1 MVFLR
6 VIHIHIP
13 LKEKTPVYAIIYY
26 WNWTVDS
33 TQWYVIHIY
42 NDVCIYNVESQQE
55 YPVISTTISKY
66 VCASSARFF
75 TCSVNHYSE
84 RSINKE
90 LIDLSYWLTRVW
102 VMHSEREIQ
111 PEWAYGWAWAAS
123 DQPLWHP
130 KMASLVNPYWAVM
143 ALALL
148 TEKKLRHVRNPSH
161 SSHSNQRIKF
171 RTGYPISTYPAR
183 RPEQHLFHPVVMA
196 TNLAGLG
203 PTGSTRPSTYLS
215 LTGYP
220 LTKKICRHGWIS
232 ISFKMENYV

>member
-1 MVFLR
+1 M
-6 VIHIHIP
+6 
-13 LKEKTPVYAIIYY
+13 
-26 WNWTVDS
+26 
-33 TQWYVIHIY
+33 IHIY

-148 TEKKLRHVRNPSH
+148 TKKLRHVQNPSH
-161 SSHSNQRIKF
+161 SSHSNQRVKF
-171 RTGYPISTYPAR
+171 RRGYPISTHPALDQ
-183 RPEQHLFHPVVMA
+183 RPRAALVPPCGNGNEPCWPWANRVDKAKHLPQPHRI
-196 TNLAGLG
+196 
-203 PTGSTRPSTYLS
+203 STDEKNMSPRLDLY
-215 LTGYP
+215 
-220 LTKKICRHGWIS
+220 I
-232 ISFKMENYV
+232 F

>member
-1 MVFLR
+1 MIRDL
-6 VIHIHIP
+6 
-13 LKEKTPVYAIIYY
+13 Y
-26 WNWTVDS
+26 
-33 TQWYVIHIY
+33 IY

-130 KMASLVNPYWAVM
+130 KMASLVNPYSAVM

-148 TEKKLRHVRNPSH
+148 TKKNSDM
-161 SSHSNQRIKF
+161 F
-171 RTGYPISTYPAR
+171 RTHPIPVIPTSASNFAGGTLFQPIQHWTSD
-183 RPEQHLFHPVVMA
+183 PEQHLFHPVVMA